1 MHLGAQNEPQRSRAR
16 QLVRD
21 AEQAANRGTWLKE
34 MPKLPGSKEV
44 PPAPEDIVAVNQV
57 VARLRGSLKQKQI
70 ERDLAE
76 MREALAQNEATRY
89 ERGLTILG
97 RFLGADASK
106 PKGQGRCDSAWVWG
120 TKKWVT
126 IEAKSEE
133 KSDGLLPLKD
143 IRQANTQLDQLAAD
157 REMEDAPAGSLTIVV
172 SDKLSV
178 DPQHA
183 QTAHSNVYLTS
194 PGVIKEIVGDAVA
207 VWENLLT
214 TAVGLVSERD
224 QKQHVQSVMNDNGCL
239 PSQVIDRL
247 AQNRI
252 RPGD

>member
-1 MHLGAQNEPQRSRAR
+1 M
-16 QLVRD
+16 
-21 AEQAANRGTWLKE
+21 
-34 MPKLPGSKEV
+34 
-44 PPAPEDIVAVNQV
+44 PPAFFRLHFGCGQPEKPSFDSRRRRRRKRLALPPCA
-57 VARLRGSLKQKQI
+57 ARLRGSLKPRKI
-70 ERDLAE
+70 KCDLNE
-76 MREALAQNEATRY
+76 MREALAQKEASRY

-97 RFLGADASK
+97 SFLGADAFK

-120 TKKWVT
+120 TEKWVT

-133 KSDGLLPLKD
+133 KSGGLLPLD
-143 IRQANTQLDQLAAD
+143 DVRQVNTQLGLLAKD
-157 REMEDAPAGSLTIVV
+157 RGMEDAPAGSLSIVV

-178 DPQHA
+178 DPRSDQA
-183 QTAHSNVYLTS
+183 ANPNVYLTS
-194 PGVIKEIVGDAVA
+194 PGVVREIVGDAVA
-207 VWENLLT
+207 VWEDLLT

-247 AQNRI
+247 TQNQI